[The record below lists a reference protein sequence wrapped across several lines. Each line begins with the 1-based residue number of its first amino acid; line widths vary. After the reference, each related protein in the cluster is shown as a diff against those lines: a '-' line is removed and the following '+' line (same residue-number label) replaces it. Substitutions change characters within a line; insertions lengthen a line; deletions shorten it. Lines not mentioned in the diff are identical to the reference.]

1 MADLVGVAGAR
12 AQPQGQVPAE
22 IGADGAREEPGSGQ
36 RPAIAG
42 PPGGP
47 GRQRAE
53 EQGRRPRLAD
63 GVHQADPLLV
73 LVQRRPVGQAGGRRG
88 HGARDPR
95 RDQHRGC
102 ALGAAE
108 QVEEHRRG
116 PAAERQP
123 DQRGVR
129 RLAERHAV
137 QRVGPR
143 AGRQRPDHGVGQA
156 VDDGVEGVRA
166 LDALGQRGRPGQQG
180 ALAGLARAPG
190 RVE

>member
-1 MADLVGVAGAR
+1 VAAAGT
-12 AQPQGQVPAE
+12 VPAT
-22 IGADGAREEPGSGQ
+22 
-36 RPAIAG
+36 PAAIST
-42 PPGGP
+42 
-47 GRQRAE
+47 
-53 EQGRRPRLAD
+53 
-63 GVHQADPLLV
+63 
-73 LVQRRPVGQAGGRRG
+73 
-88 HGARDPR
+88 
-95 RDQHRGC
+95 
-102 ALGAAE
+102 

-190 RVE
+190 RVEEELPHK